1 MSGQIPKGEISFKE
15 WKAKEWF
22 NYLLSQWKII
32 VLAGIIGAAIGSL
45 FYIKTNLC
53 YLNFNS
59 LALED
64 KNTDIAA

>member
-15 WKAKEWF
+15 PKAKECQ
-22 NYLLSQWKII
+22 LPLKWKIMNEG
-32 VLAGIIGAAIGSL
+32 VRVGAATGSL